1 MTNSPFPHHF
11 IDSVNHRKLSCY
23 PVNLTGPNP
32 QNNQSNRVIAVV
44 PARLGSTRLPGKA
57 LLPIAGKP
65 MICWVAERATAARN
79 VDRVIVATDD
89 QKILEVAQSYGFESV
104 ITSTFHK
111 SGTDRIAEVAAQ
123 LPDCEIVVNVQG
135 DEPLISPETIEN
147 AVSAIE
153 HEMLLPDGA
162 SIVTCWEPIDFPAD
176 VFNPDLVKIV
186 LDERDYAMCF
196 SRSAV
201 PFPRDAV
208 NRHSSLTNALDAE
221 PELLMLF
228 RKHTDL
234 YVYRKDVLLQFTN
247 WQQTKLEQLEGLE
260 QLRAMEHGVRI
271 KAIQASTRS
280 TGVDTNEDFEKVR
293 SLVEDSQAGN
303 LCLA

>member
-1 MTNSPFPHHF
+1 
-11 IDSVNHRKLSCY
+11 
-23 PVNLTGPNP
+23 
-32 QNNQSNRVIAVV
+32 
-44 PARLGSTRLPGKA
+44 
-57 LLPIAGKP
+57 

-89 QKILEVAQSYGFESV
+89 HRILEVAQSYGFESV
-104 ITSTFHK
+104 ITSTVHK

-135 DEPLISPETIEN
+135 DEPLISPDTIEN

-153 HEMLLPDGA
+153 QEMLLPNGA
-162 SIVTCWEPIDFPAD
+162 AIVTCWEPIDLPYD

-186 LDERDYAMCF
+186 LDERDYAMSF

-208 NRHSSLTNALDAE
+208 NRHGSLTNALDAE

-228 RKHTDL
+228 RKHTGL

-247 WQQTKLEQLEGLE
+247 WKQTKLEQLEGLE

-293 SLVEDSQAGN
+293 SLIEDSLAGK